1 MCWDVLGGR
10 VVTGLFLLAV
20 FARICRARH
29 LSAQPQPSQC
39 CPSLERCR
47 NWKAAETADDLN
59 WARLRVCHSLP
70 LYTIQKEKDH
80 CRSTDI
86 VIAEWSSDVEKSPS
100 PHQMVSW
107 LCRIRKAVVF
117 RILTVVLHKIR
128 TPSAYSTMECALWRQ
143 GHHHGDRRG

>member
-20 FARICRARH
+20 FARICRALH

-70 LYTIQKEKDH
+70 LYTIYKRRKIGQLI
-80 CRSTDI
+80 SWLQSGQ
-86 VIAEWSSDVEKSPS
+86 VMLKSP
-100 PHQMVSW
+100 
-107 LCRIRKAVVF
+107 
-117 RILTVVLHKIR
+117 
-128 TPSAYSTMECALWRQ
+128 
-143 GHHHGDRRG
+143 